1 MNKIKLEIAEWKYD
15 TNKQLGPEG
24 GFGVVFQGT
33 GAKFGSV
40 AVKRLK
46 ISVNQAAHREL
57 KIAKELSA
65 RKLANVIPVYDS
77 GQDANSN
84 LYFVVMA
91 LAEKSLEDDFKG
103 NKVCDDIRAV
113 AILLDIANGLSE
125 VSDIVHRD
133 LKPGNVLYHEGKWK
147 VADFGIARFVEDA
160 TSLHTLK
167 GWLSQPYAA
176 PEQWN
181 SEHTTTATDIY
192 ALGCI
197 GYFLLT
203 GHPPFQ
209 GPNEADFKRQHL
221 SETPPRIESHCPQ
234 LTSLFAMM
242 LRKTQEARPNLKRV
256 MDILKEIAKNPD
268 TGKSKKGFDTLVSA
282 GAEVASRQ
290 AEEEAKIHAEKA
302 EEERRRRISAGAE
315 KLLIGMRS
323 ELFDRI
329 CRATPAATQTRDVIS
344 LGDATLY
351 IPLLYSNQE
360 LAKLEVFPQS
370 KWDVLS
376 AAEIIVK
383 QKQPEYEWSA
393 SLWYSKPPTDNEYRW
408 REVSYFV
415 NPLLPQ
421 YYGMK
426 RFQPFALRDLSYAD
440 RAASPVMD
448 VYQIAYGPK
457 VIDDECFEDFCQI
470 WAERLA
476 AAARGQLRHPPRL
489 PLE

>member
-1 MNKIKLEIAEWKYD
+1 MDKIKLEVAEWEYD
-15 TNKQLGPEG
+15 TKKQLGPEG
-24 GFGVVFQGT
+24 GFGVVFRGT

-46 ISVNQAAHREL
+46 ISANQAAHREL

-91 LAEKSLEDDFKG
+91 LAEKSLEDELKV

-147 VADFGIARFVEDA
+147 IADFGIARFVEDA

-167 GWLSQPYAA
+167 DCLSKPYAA

-221 SETPPRIESHCPQ
+221 SETPPKIEGHGPH
-234 LTSLFAMM
+234 LTSLLAMM

-256 MDILKEIAKNPD
+256 MENLKEIASNPD
-268 TGKSKKGFDTLVSA
+268 IGKSKKGFDSLASA
-282 GAEVASRQ
+282 GVEVATRQ
-290 AEEEAKIHAEKA
+290 AKEEAERNAIKVEQ
-302 EEERRRRISAGAE
+302 ERRRRIAAEAE
-315 KLLIGMRS
+315 KIFIRMR
-323 ELFDRI
+323 EDLFDRI
-329 CRATPAATQTRDVIS
+329 CRATPAANQSHDVIS
-344 LGDATLY
+344 LGDAALY
-351 IPLLYSNQE
+351 IHLLYANQE
-360 LAKLEVFPQS
+360 IANLDVFPRS

-376 AAEIIVK
+376 AGEIVVK
-383 QKQPEYEWSA
+383 QRNPEYEWSA
-393 SLWYSKPPTDNEYRW
+393 SLWYAKLPTDCEYRW
-408 REVSYFV
+408 REVSYFSI
-415 NPLLPQ
+415 L
-421 YYGMK
+421 GEI
-426 RFQPFALRDLSYAD
+426 RCQPFALRKLSDADL
-440 RAASPVMD
+440 AASNVMGA
-448 VYQIAYGPK
+448 YQIAQGPK
-457 VIDDECFEDFCQI
+457 VIDDEGFEDFCQR
-470 WAERLA
+470 WAELLA
-476 AAARGQLRHPPRL
+476 TAARASLVHPRRL